1 MGSVD
6 LMLVVSTEVTA
17 LRGRTDAADG
27 GIASDAGD
35 TCLLFNALFS
45 RASPAEGKMWTMELS
60 LKPGAVCKVL
70 PRA

>member
-17 LRGRTDAADG
+17 LRGRTDG